1 MTRILLFIFLAFS
14 VKAIAQTEAPIDQPG
29 IAIGANTTAADF
41 MFNYKGRL
49 IPHYGLSWYNDT
61 DNTGAPM
68 AYLAGYAGVKFFTA
82 ESQRMVLSAAGNLGI
97 GTSFPMQKFVVSNN
111 GAEGFEVFLNQP
123 AGDVGLQAYNRS
135 VSNYVKMRFDASNF
149 AFNHGNVGIGVYDT
163 KGYKLAVGGTMI
175 ADSITVKLQ
184 GSWPDFVFLPGY
196 HLPNLLDV
204 EKYIREKG
212 HLPGVPSA
220 LEVKNEGINLGEMNA
235 KLLKQ
240 IEELTLHLIE
250 KDKQINHL
258 NDVNTGY
265 ESRLQA
271 LERKLNNK

>member
-1 MTRILLFIFLAFS
+1 MKRILLFIFLAFS

-49 IPHYGLSWYNDT
+49 IPHFGLSWYYDS
-61 DNTGAPM
+61 DMTGAPM
-68 AYLAGYAGVKFFTA
+68 AYLAGYSGVKFFTA
-82 ESQRMVLSAAGNLGI
+82 GSQRMILSTAGHLGI

-111 GAEGFEVFLNQP
+111 GAEGFEVYLNQHD
-123 AGDVGLQAYNRS
+123 GDVGLQAYNRS
-135 VSNYVKMRFDASNF
+135 TSNHVKMRLDASNF
-149 AFNHGNVGIGVYDT
+149 AFNYGNVGIGVADT
-163 KGYKLAVGGTMI
+163 RGYKLAVGGAMI
-175 ADSITVKLQ
+175 AESVMVKLQ

-196 HLPNLLDV
+196 SLPNLLDV

-212 HLPGVPSA
+212 HLPGIPSA

-265 ESRLQA
+265 ERRLQA
-271 LERKLNNK
+271 LERKLNDK